1 MASSDVWSVLL
12 LILLSG
18 RWWRNCL
25 FQKTMMSQRQGDN
38 IINLGTPSPCSPL
51 TGQSQGRRLTE
62 EQREQKD
69 KRWRLT
75 MCAPRETHVREGRR
89 SWESGS
95 QESESWHDCDSGF
108 GPSGTESWG

>member
-1 MASSDVWSVLL
+1 MWKKMIQTSQLL
-12 LILLSG
+12 AEV
-18 RWWRNCL
+18 
-25 FQKTMMSQRQGDN
+25 
-38 IINLGTPSPCSPL
+38 SPAGLARASPL